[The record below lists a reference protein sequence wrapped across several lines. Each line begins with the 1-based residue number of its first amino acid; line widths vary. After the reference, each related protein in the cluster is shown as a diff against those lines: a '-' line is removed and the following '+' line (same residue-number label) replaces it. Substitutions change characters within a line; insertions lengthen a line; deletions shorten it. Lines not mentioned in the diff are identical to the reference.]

1 MTPSVPWSSY
11 LDLSPSLQPGVRY
24 LVLSPASV
32 NYLLPWWDFED
43 DHKTERVSHQSVD
56 QSVQHWSIP
65 GEGLTHSSSVH
76 CEGSQHWPADLT
88 EVGWCLVLGEE
99 GPVRLCSGSPAHTQT
114 ERKAGG
120 AWCGGH
126 NQPPVGGGG
135 RREERKAS
143 WRLQTCTRQL
153 RQSAAHFT

>member
-1 MTPSVPWSSY
+1 MTPSVLWSSY
-11 LDLSPSLQPGVRY
+11 LDLSPSIQPGVRY
-24 LVLSPASV
+24 LVCSPASV
-32 NYLLPWWDFED
+32 NYLLSWWDFED